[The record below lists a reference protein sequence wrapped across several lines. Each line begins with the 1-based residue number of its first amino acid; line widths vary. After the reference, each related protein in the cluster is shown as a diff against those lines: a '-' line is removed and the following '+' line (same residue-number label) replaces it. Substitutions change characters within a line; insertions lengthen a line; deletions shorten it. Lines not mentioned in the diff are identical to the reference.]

1 MWSFIRDLVAEGTT
15 VLLTTQYLEEVDQL
29 ANHSIVIDRGR
40 VIASGTSDELK
51 ARAGTDL
58 IEMEVAAA
66 ELDRTTAALR
76 GIGCGIPVIK
86 RANARITIP
95 TCAPVSDLMAAVRIL
110 DNAGIV
116 PVNLGLRQPSL
127 DDVFLALTG
136 QSAAVDG
143 LSTTPNSPQPA
154 RRPA

>member
-1 MWSFIRDLVAEGTT
+1 VVEGAT

-51 ARAGTDL
+51 ARVGTDL
-58 IEMEVAAA
+58 IDMEVSAA

-76 GIGCGIPVIK
+76 GIGCGTPIIK
-86 RANARITIP
+86 RVTSQITIP
-95 TCAPVSDLMAAVRIL
+95 TCVPVPDLMAAVRIL

-136 QSAAVDG
+136 RNTDDDG
-143 LSTTPNSPQPA
+143 PSTTTPPSPQPA
-154 RRPA
+154 RSPA

>member
-51 ARAGTDL
+51 ARVGTDL
-58 IEMEVAAA
+58 IEMVVSAA

-76 GIGCGIPVIK
+76 GIGCGTPVIK
-86 RANARITIP
+86 RATSQITIP
-95 TCAPVSDLMAAVRIL
+95 TCVPVPDLMAAVRIL
-110 DNAGIV
+110 DNAGVV

-136 QSAAVDG
+136 RSTDDGPSA
-143 LSTTPNSPQPA
+143 TTPPSPQPA
-154 RRPA
+154 RSPS